1 MADEEKVLGMGSE
14 IEFEG
19 KTWRMA
25 PFTYEIQALYS
36 AWLKKRAVMGVKEQ
50 RAYLSDEE
58 YNAKMDKVD
67 QNIAAGVYG
76 FGGEVCVKSSQSM
89 DGLKEL
95 LYITLHKNHPDVD
108 RAFIDRLFMD
118 KLIQAEALAAIQRA
132 NSDPLSPR
140 PPKEEAANSPSEMCA
155 PSSSTNPGS

>member
-1 MADEEKVLGMGSE
+1 MDEEKVLGMGSE

-25 PFTYEIQALYS
+25 PFTYEIQALFS

-50 RAYLSDEE
+50 RSYLTDEE
-58 YNAKMDKVD
+58 YAAKMDKVD
-67 QNIAAGVYG
+67 QNIAGGVYG
-76 FGGEVCVKSSQSM
+76 FGGEVCVKASQSM

-95 LYITLHKNHPDVD
+95 LYITLHKTHPEVD
-108 RAFIDRLFMD
+108 RDFVERLFND
-118 KLIQAEALAAIQRA
+118 KLMNAEAMRAIQRA

-140 PPKEEAANSPSEMCA
+140 PPKTEASSPSETSV
-155 PSSSTNPGS
+155 PSSATSPST